1 MISCKWKWVEF
12 ICHLLKS
19 AFHGPI
25 VISKSSWSLLG
36 CPVGSP
42 TTSLPTLFLPLRKP
56 RLRAGIAVGVLGIWW
71 GRWGR
76 TCAEFSPHCLAG
88 VYQYFQDTYAW
99 KYVSSDLFFGFKYF
113 LSLSSSTMLF
123 PLGSLPINPTYLS
136 WMNLPTSS
144 HPYPQR
150 KGRLYFLGISGC
162 IRLQKR
168 EKMQKEL
175 VGGQPK
181 TQVFNFT
188 VLPRRCEHRFQGGW
202 NHNFQCQNCSWLFLW

>member
-1 MISCKWKWVEF
+1 MGWIHLSPFE
-12 ICHLLKS
+12 ICL
-19 AFHGPI
+19 
-25 VISKSSWSLLG
+25 SWAHRYQQVLMEPAGVPCGFPNNVASNSLLTAAEAKAPG
-36 CPVGSP
+36 RHS
-42 TTSLPTLFLPLRKP
+42 
-56 RLRAGIAVGVLGIWW
+56 VGVLGIWC
-71 GRWGR
+71 GCWGR
-76 TCAEFSPHCLAG
+76 TWAEFSPHCLAG

-113 LSLSSSTMLF
+113 LSLSSSTMLL
-123 PLGSLPINPTYLS
+123 PLRSLPINPTYLS

-162 IRLQKR
+162 IWLQKR